1 MLNEALEIK
10 QKDKIAIIGSG
21 GKTTFAYNLARK
33 NQDKITILT
42 TSTKMYEIKDKN
54 FNNLYNETNANKLKK
69 GVNLC
74 GKIIDNKVNA
84 LDDFSGF
91 YKNCDLFIYEADGA
105 KELPYKAW
113 KSNEPVILE
122 DTNKI
127 VGIVPLHLLNHR
139 LNKDFIHRFDE
150 FLKVFKVSENDVISI
165 DLIEKICL
173 KMFEIP
179 ISNSSNFIFFNRCD
193 DLKVLN
199 ELAKRLKNFRLLAG
213 FLKEEKYIRLNF

>member
-1 MLNEALEIK
+1 MLNEALDIK
-10 QKDKIAIIGSG
+10 YKDKIAIIGSG
-21 GKTTFAYNLARK
+21 GKTTFAYNLAK
-33 NQDKITILT
+33 QNQDKITILT
-42 TSTKMYEIKDKN
+42 TSTKMYEVKDIN
-54 FNNLYNETNANKLKK
+54 FNNLYNQTSITNLKK

-84 LDDFSGF
+84 LDDFSDF

-105 KELPYKAW
+105 KELPYKVW
-113 KSNEPVILE
+113 KNNEPVILE
-122 DTNKI
+122 NTNKI
-127 VGIVPLHLLNHR
+127 IGIIPLHLLNYQ
-139 LNKDFIHRFDE
+139 LNENFIHRFDD
-150 FLKVFKVSENDVISI
+150 FLQVFEVSKNDVLSI

-173 KMFEIP
+173 KMFEN
-179 ISNSSNFIFFNRCD
+179 ISLNSDNFIFFNRCD